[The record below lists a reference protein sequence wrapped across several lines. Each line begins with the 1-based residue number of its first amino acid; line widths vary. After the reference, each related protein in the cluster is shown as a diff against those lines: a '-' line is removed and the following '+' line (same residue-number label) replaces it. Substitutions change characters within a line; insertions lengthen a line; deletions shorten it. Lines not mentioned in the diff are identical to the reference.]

1 MAPAFGPLA
10 KGAWK
15 FGPVAI
21 EVARQLDR
29 KVRPHVRAY
38 QLARSV
44 DGYVASWTD
53 GDGTHWVVFPSRTGK
68 PLRAFPEL
76 TDKELAVV
84 ARELDRE
91 KLRSHRELPE
101 EAVRAR
107 VERAG
112 QLPGRMLGRGDD
124 GEGA

>member
-1 MAPAFGPLA
+1 MPAFGPLA
-10 KGAWK
+10 RGAWK
-15 FGPVAI
+15 FAPVAV

-44 DGYVASWTD
+44 DGYVGSWTD

-76 TDKELAVV
+76 TDAELGVV
-84 ARELDRE
+84 NRQIDRE
-91 KLRSHRELPE
+91 TLRSHRDLPE
-101 EAVRAR
+101 EAVRSRAER
-107 VERAG
+107 VVEMPSR
-112 QLPGRMLGRGDD
+112 LLGRGD
-124 GEGA
+124 GGY